1 MFVGPKKNEK
11 KSCLFFE
18 TCHLASMFKT
28 TDQYK
33 IVSSDKLP
41 QHLETELKFILD
53 KLMNPDYVRA
63 MEKIAQICSKQNYL
77 YN

>member
-1 MFVGPKKNEK
+1 
-11 KSCLFFE
+11 
-18 TCHLASMFKT
+18 MFKT